1 MAERARAD
9 ARRNR
14 ARLLEVAARTFASAD
29 GPVSL
34 EGIARDA
41 GVGIGTLYRHF
52 PNRETLV
59 EAVHRA
65 GLEDVTASAGD
76 LLGQHS
82 PVTALRLWMDRYAD
96 FVATKKGMAESLRLL
111 FAAGAME
118 PGDTRACIGAAVET
132 LLRAGV
138 DDGSLRPE
146 VRVEDVV
153 VGLLGI
159 FLASTSAEQ
168 TQRML
173 DLLVDGLVTTR

>member
-1 MAERARAD
+1 MSERVRED

-14 ARLLEVAARTFASAD
+14 ARLLEVAAQAFASAD

-34 EGIARDA
+34 ERIARDA

-52 PNRETLV
+52 ANRETLV
-59 EAVHRA
+59 EAVHSA
-65 GLEDVTASAGD
+65 GLEDVSASAGD
-76 LLGQHS
+76 LLGRHP
-82 PVTALRLWMDRYAD
+82 PVEALRLWMDRYAG
-96 FVATKKGMAESLRLL
+96 FVATKKGMAESLRAM

-118 PGDTRACIGAAVET
+118 PGETRARIGGAVET

-138 DDGSLRPE
+138 DDGSLRSD
-146 VRVEDVV
+146 VRADDVV

-159 FLASTSAEQ
+159 FLASNSTEQ

-173 DLLVDGLVTTR
+173 DLLVDGLVTSR